1 MSAELTKLFTEHT
14 VPMARTLGI
23 ELVDVDPDRVV
34 AKVEARAELSTSAD
48 AMHGGAIMAV
58 ADTLGAIGTVANMP
72 RGARTTTIES
82 KTNFF
87 RAVPVGSTL
96 TAEATPLHK
105 GRTTQVWQTRL
116 TGENGKLAALVTQTQ
131 MVLYP
136 EGKLTRRVLFRFDAS
151 CPPEPILCPSFRPER
166 LPSFPSFPTEAR
178 CFGEA
183 KRVEKSFTRD
193 AGNGQGPARR
203 S

>member
-1 MSAELTKLFTEHT
+1 
-14 VPMARTLGI
+14 MALTLGL
-23 ELVDVDPDRVV
+23 ELVDVDPDKVV
-34 AKVEARAELSTSAD
+34 ARGQRRATNLSTSSE

-87 RAVPVGSTL
+87 RAVPAGSTL
-96 TAEATPLHK
+96 TAESTPLHK

-136 EGKLTRRVLFRFDAS
+136 EGK
-151 CPPEPILCPSFRPER
+151 
-166 LPSFPSFPTEAR
+166 
-178 CFGEA
+178 
-183 KRVEKSFTRD
+183 
-193 AGNGQGPARR
+193 
-203 S
+203 

>member
-1 MSAELTKLFTEHT
+1 MSAELTKLFADRM
-14 VPMARTLGI
+14 VPIALTLGL
-23 ELVDVDPDRVV
+23 ELVDVDPDKVV
-34 AKVEARAELSTSAD
+34 AKVEVRDDLSTSSE

-87 RAVPVGSTL
+87 RAVPAGSTL
-96 TAEATPLHK
+96 TAESTPLHK

-116 TGENGKLAALVTQTQ
+116 IGENGKLAALVTQTQ

-136 EGKLTRRVLFRFDAS
+136 D
-151 CPPEPILCPSFRPER
+151 
-166 LPSFPSFPTEAR
+166 
-178 CFGEA
+178 GE
-183 KRVEKSFTRD
+183 
-193 AGNGQGPARR
+193 
-203 S
+203 

>member
-1 MSAELTKLFTEHT
+1 MSAELTALFADLM
-14 VPMARTLGI
+14 VPMGRTLGL

-34 AKVEARAELSTSAD
+34 ARVEARAELSTSSD

-131 MVLYP
+131 MVL
-136 EGKLTRRVLFRFDAS
+136 
-151 CPPEPILCPSFRPER
+151 RPEK
-166 LPSFPSFPTEAR
+166 P
-178 CFGEA
+178 
-183 KRVEKSFTRD
+183 
-193 AGNGQGPARR
+193 
-203 S
+203 

>member
-14 VPMARTLGI
+14 IPMARTLGI
-23 ELVDVDPDRVV
+23 ELVDVDPGKVV
-34 AKVEARAELSTSAD
+34 AKIEARTELSTSSE

-87 RAVPVGSTL
+87 RSVPVGSVL
-96 TAEATPLHK
+96 TAESTPLHK

-116 TGENGKLAALVTQTQ
+116 IGADGKLAAIVTQTQ

-136 EGKLTRRVLFRFDAS
+136 ESG
-151 CPPEPILCPSFRPER
+151 
-166 LPSFPSFPTEAR
+166 
-178 CFGEA
+178 
-183 KRVEKSFTRD
+183 
-193 AGNGQGPARR
+193 
-203 S
+203 

>member
-1 MSAELTKLFTEHT
+1 MSADLTTLFADRM
-14 VPMARTLGI
+14 VPMGRTLGL

-34 AKVEARAELSTSAD
+34 ATVEARDELCTSSE

-87 RAVPVGSTL
+87 RAVPAGTTL
-96 TAEATPLHK
+96 TAESTPLHK

-116 TGENGKLAALVTQTQ
+116 TVENGKLAALVTQTQ

-136 EGKLTRRVLFRFDAS
+136 NGK
-151 CPPEPILCPSFRPER
+151 
-166 LPSFPSFPTEAR
+166 
-178 CFGEA
+178 
-183 KRVEKSFTRD
+183 
-193 AGNGQGPARR
+193 
-203 S
+203 

>member
-23 ELVDVDPDRVV
+23 ELVDVDRDRIV

-96 TAEATPLHK
+96 TAESTPLHK

-131 MVLYP
+131 MVLHP
-136 EGKLTRRVLFRFDAS
+136 EGK
-151 CPPEPILCPSFRPER
+151 
-166 LPSFPSFPTEAR
+166 
-178 CFGEA
+178 
-183 KRVEKSFTRD
+183 
-193 AGNGQGPARR
+193 
-203 S
+203 